1 MPTIYII
8 RGVPGSGKTTM
19 AETLVKQ
26 GKASIHVEADMFM
39 INADG
44 DYEFDPK
51 KLTFCHDQCQNVV
64 NAAMQLNRDIV
75 VSNTFTRKW
84 EMKPYVDMAEEFG
97 YRVCE
102 IIMRGDF
109 ENIHGVPCDKVSAM
123 KERFEY

>member
-19 AETLVKQ
+19 AETLIKQ

-39 INADG
+39 VNADG

-64 NAAMQLNRDIV
+64 NAAMQINRDIV

-84 EMKPYVDMAEEFG
+84 EMQPYVDMADEFG

-109 ENIHGVPCDKVSAM
+109 GNVHGVPDDKVAAM
-123 KERFEY
+123 RNRFEY